1 MPMTSSG
8 DSKVPPPPA
17 AGAPPV
23 GPFPYYHRLWL
34 NILALALADGI
45 ALSSSI
51 GLAEW
56 LRAWFRGET
65 MVFGWSWAI
74 IPVWWIGAGAMR
86 MLPDW
91 GIGPVEHLRRIITL
105 LTIIFGGV
113 AAVLFLGQIGTMASR
128 LTYTAIFFLS
138 VFLVPLVRIWM
149 KDELLRIQQWG
160 VPVVVY
166 GSDES
171 VTHIVDALRNE
182 AGLGYYPLGNFGDQS
197 GVGGSVAGIPVLGGI
212 SDTTDQAV
220 VAIATKIK
228 GSVQKEIRLIEGP
241 LSRYRRV
248 IVIPDL
254 LEAPSLWVTPRDFLG
269 VLGLELTN
277 NLLNPWARA
286 LKRVTDI
293 AFVVLSAPLWLSLA
307 GVISF
312 LIWLQDRK
320 SPFFLQERS
329 GFRGKVFK
337 AIKLRTMRP
346 NAEADLKRV
355 MEQEPGLAEE
365 WESNFK
371 LKYDPRVTRLG
382 LFLRKSSLDEL
393 PQLINV
399 LKGDMSLVG
408 PRPLPQ
414 YHVDKL
420 PERARK
426 QREFVRPGIT
436 GLWQVSGRSDSGTAG
451 MDRWDSYYVRNW
463 SIWLDVVILVRTVR
477 TVARGRGAY

>member
-1 MPMTSSG
+1 MTS
-8 DSKVPPPPA
+8 DPDRT
-17 AGAPPV
+17 PPV
-23 GPFPYYHRLWL
+23 EAAAIKPFPYYNRLWI
-34 NILALALADGI
+34 NILALALADAI
-45 ALSSSI
+45 ALSCAI
-51 GLAEW
+51 GLGEW
-56 LRAWFRGET
+56 IRAWVRGEVMT
-65 MVFGWSWAI
+65 MGWSWGI
-74 IPVWWIGAGAMR
+74 IPLWWMGAAAMR

-91 GIGPVEHLRRIITL
+91 GIGPVEHLRRIVNL
-105 LTIIFGGV
+105 LAIIFGGV
-113 AAVLFLGQIGTMASR
+113 AAVLFLSKIGTMASR
-128 LTYTAIFFLS
+128 LTYTAIFLLS

-149 KDELLRIQQWG
+149 KDELLRIQLWG

-171 VTHIVDALRNE
+171 VAHIVEALRNE
-182 AGLGYYPLGNFGDQS
+182 AGLGYYPIGNFGDQS
-197 GVGGSVAGIPVLGGI
+197 GVGGVVAGIPVLGGI
-212 SDTTDQAV
+212 SDTTNQAV
-220 VAIATKIK
+220 VAIVTKIK

-293 AFVVLSAPLWLSLA
+293 AFIVLSAPLWVPLV
-307 GVISF
+307 GVIAL
-312 LIWLQDRK
+312 LIWMQDRAA
-320 SPFFLQERS
+320 PFFLQERS

-337 AIKLRTMRP
+337 TIKLRTMLP
-346 NAEADLKRV
+346 NAEAELRRV

-365 WESNFK
+365 WEHNFK
-371 LKYDPRVTRLG
+371 LKQDPRITRLG
-382 LFLRKSSLDEL
+382 MFLRKTSLDEL

-408 PRPLPQ
+408 PRPLPR
-414 YHVDKL
+414 YHEDKL
-420 PERARK
+420 PERVRK

-436 GLWQVSGRSDSGTAG
+436 GLWQVSGRSDAGTAG

-477 TVARGRGAY
+477 AVARGRGAY